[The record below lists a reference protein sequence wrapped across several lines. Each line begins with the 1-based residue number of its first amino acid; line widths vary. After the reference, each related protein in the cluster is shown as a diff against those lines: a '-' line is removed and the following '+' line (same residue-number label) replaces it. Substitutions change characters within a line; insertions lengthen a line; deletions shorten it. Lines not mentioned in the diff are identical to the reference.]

1 VLLGAVSPPVLIAI
15 MSSHH
20 STSVCS
26 LKRPSQTSIRNFFAP
41 SDRSHRTLPISH
53 RKRKGG
59 SPNQIPAAGD
69 AEERSSSSSS
79 SSQRTVAATPPLRN
93 HCSNINQRSSKRA
106 NVTLPKKKK
115 HQQLYLDLG
124 QKNFAENTEC
134 EICGMLFVHG
144 LTEDA
149 KRHATICQDYK
160 RGVPFA
166 SFENA
171 RVVQKD
177 KLALR
182 DKNKKLQQRIF
193 IVEVR
198 TQSVFSVTFSRK
210 SFYCLFRLL
219 ITSMLIH
226 IHFLL
231 LIDPTFR
238 QLCAAQ
244 KSKSSQSNR
253 RSRAWVFGE

>member
-1 VLLGAVSPPVLIAI
+1 
-15 MSSHH
+15 MSSQRP
-20 STSVCS
+20 TSVCS
-26 LKRPSQTSIRNFFAP
+26 LQRPSQTSIRNFFAA
-41 SDRSHRTLPISH
+41 SVRSHRTLPFSH

-59 SPNQIPAAGD
+59 SPNLILAVVDAG
-69 AEERSSSSSS
+69 ESSSSS

-93 HCSNINQRSSKRA
+93 HCSKVNQRSSKRA
-106 NVTLPKKKK
+106 NVAVPKKKK

-149 KRHATICQDYK
+149 KRHTTICQDYK

-166 SFENA
+166 SIENA

-182 DKNKKLQQRIF
+182 DKNKKLQQQQVF

-198 TQSVFSVTFSRK
+198 T
-210 SFYCLFRLL
+210 
-219 ITSMLIH
+219 
-226 IHFLL
+226 
-231 LIDPTFR
+231 
-238 QLCAAQ
+238 
-244 KSKSSQSNR
+244 
-253 RSRAWVFGE
+253 